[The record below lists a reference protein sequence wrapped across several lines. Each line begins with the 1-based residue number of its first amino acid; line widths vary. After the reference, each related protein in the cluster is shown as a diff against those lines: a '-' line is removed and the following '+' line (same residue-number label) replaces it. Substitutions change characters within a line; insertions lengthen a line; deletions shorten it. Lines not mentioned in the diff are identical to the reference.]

1 MKKTLLVLA
10 AFLATNLVVIAQD
23 VDGEKLAKSAGKALT
38 SYNIDPQN
46 NASKLEEAKTKI
58 EEALSTPSGKAL
70 PAAWITKGD
79 VYNTLLQRDLAQRM
93 INPKAPLSGDND
105 ALAAFDGYKTAYN
118 MVEAKKFQK
127 NEAVKGITEVQGS
140 LINIGVSKYEEGK
153 HDKAF
158 ASFTAALES
167 HEILAAAGKKSL
179 LDEPEQMEN
188 QLFFTAVVAS
198 LAGMTQQSA
207 DFYEKLY
214 KKGTNKPEVYSGLYK
229 AKLELKDEAGAEKI
243 LAEGRKKFPEDAGL
257 LFDEINAYLVKGKL
271 DELTSSLKSAI
282 DKEPTNVGLYVTLGN
297 VYDNLYQ
304 REIAAKN
311 ETKSKEYFDLA
322 LNYYQQANKLDPKNV
337 DAIYAMGA
345 LYYNKAALLTQE
357 LNALPEDFSA
367 AGTKKYNE
375 LKDKVMALFESAL
388 PHFRKAESLDPN
400 DQNTLIALSE
410 IFARQDDFT
419 LVKEFKG
426 RLEVVRGG
434 GKNQSSYFKE

>member
-1 MKKTLLVLA
+1 
-10 AFLATNLVVIAQD
+10 
-23 VDGEKLAKSAGKALT
+23 
-38 SYNIDPQN
+38 
-46 NASKLEEAKTKI
+46 
-58 EEALSTPSGKAL
+58 
-70 PAAWITKGD
+70 
-79 VYNTLLQRDLAQRM
+79 
-93 INPKAPLSGDND
+93 
-105 ALAAFDGYKTAYN
+105 
-118 MVEAKKFQK
+118 
-127 NEAVKGITEVQGS
+127 
-140 LINIGVSKYEEGK
+140 
-153 HDKAF
+153 
-158 ASFTAALES
+158 
-167 HEILAAAGKKSL
+167 
-179 LDEPEQMEN
+179 
-188 QLFFTAVVAS
+188 
-198 LAGMTQQSA
+198 
-207 DFYEKLY
+207 
-214 KKGTNKPEVYSGLYK
+214 
-229 AKLELKDEAGAEKI
+229 
-243 LAEGRKKFPEDAGL
+243 
-257 LFDEINAYLVKGKL
+257 
-271 DELTSSLKSAI
+271 LKSAI
-282 DKEPTNVGLYVTLGN
+282 EKEPTNVGLYVTLGN

-337 DAIYAMGA
+337 DATYAMGA

-388 PHFRKAESLDPN
+388 PYFKKAESLDPN